1 MSELF
6 PVLCGV
12 CVGLVLGAIHPA
24 RRYRLG
30 LFSCVALGISA
41 TVVSG
46 EFRIGWEYLLI
57 DIPLV
62 GLSAAAVYWAT
73 SEAVRRLRTKA
84 Q

>member
-12 CVGLVLGAIHPA
+12 CAGLVLGAVPPA
-24 RRYRLG
+24 RRLRFG
-30 LFSCVALGISA
+30 LLSCVSLGITA
-41 TVVSG
+41 TIVSG

-62 GLSAAAVYWAT
+62 GLSATAAYWVT
-73 SEAVRRLRTKA
+73 REAARRMRSNA
-84 Q
+84 R

>member
-12 CVGLVLGAIHPA
+12 CAGLVLGVVSPVL
-24 RRYRLG
+24 RFRLG
-30 LFSCVALGISA
+30 LLLSVVLGMTA
-41 TVVSG
+41 TIVSG

-62 GLSAAAVYWAT
+62 GGSAAAMYWGA
-73 SEAVRRLRTKA
+73 SEAVRRLRTGA
-84 Q
+84 R

>member
-6 PVLCGV
+6 PILCGA
-12 CVGLVLGAIHPA
+12 CAGLVLGSIPPA
-24 RRYRLG
+24 RRLRLS
-30 LFSCVALGISA
+30 LLLSVLLGAAA
-41 TVVSG
+41 TILSG

-62 GLSAAAVYWAT
+62 AVSAAAMHWVT
-73 SEAVRRLRTKA
+73 RSAVRRLQIRA

>member
-6 PVLCGV
+6 PVLCGA
-12 CVGLVLGAIHPA
+12 CTGLVLGAIPLA
-24 RRYRLG
+24 RRFRLG
-30 LFSCVALGISA
+30 LLLSVVLGIAA
-41 TVVSG
+41 TIVSG

-62 GLSAAAVYWAT
+62 AVSAAAMYWVT
-73 SEAVRRLRTKA
+73 SGAVRRLRVKA

>member
-1 MSELF
+1 MS
-6 PVLCGV
+6 VM
-12 CVGLVLGAIHPA
+12 
-24 RRYRLG
+24 LG
-30 LFSCVALGISA
+30 LAA

-62 GLSAAAVYWAT
+62 GVSSAAVYWMT
-73 SEAVRRLRTKA
+73 RGAVRRSRVKP